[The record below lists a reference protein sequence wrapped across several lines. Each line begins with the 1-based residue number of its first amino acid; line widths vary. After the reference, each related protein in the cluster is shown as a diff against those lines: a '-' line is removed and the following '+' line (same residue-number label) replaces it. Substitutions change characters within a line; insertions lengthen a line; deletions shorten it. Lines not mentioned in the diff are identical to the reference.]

1 MTYTIPFFRN
11 IEESINIGVFS
22 STSTMGKDKS
32 EPKAGTATDIGELQD
47 TLGVIIASYTYLFDP
62 WARVEEVNHMITYE
76 GAILQ
81 GLGRFDNLSP
91 DGKYTYRQ
99 VFTVFRIKWSNAVEQ
114 FEQDHG
120 GWKDSL
126 KIIAKLR
133 DDLLRIAVTEG
144 LITLSSD
151 MFTIQIPQ
159 MPSAGGGAPGS
170 QGGAPPG
177 AK

>member
-1 MTYTIPFFRN
+1 
-11 IEESINIGVFS
+11 
-22 STSTMGKDKS
+22 MGKERT

-81 GLGRFDNLSP
+81 GLGKFNNISA
-91 DGKYTYRQ
+91 DGKTRYRDLFTFFRARWQ
-99 VFTVFRIKWSNAVEQ
+99 VAVEQ

-120 GWKDSL
+120 GWKDSI
-126 KIIAKLR
+126 KIVSELR
-133 DDLLRIAVTEG
+133 DSLLRIAVTEG

-159 MPSAGGGAPGS
+159 MPAPMPPGPGGQ
-170 QGGAPPG
+170 QGGMQPG
-177 AK
+177 ANK

>member
-1 MTYTIPFFRN
+1 MSK
-11 IEESINIGVFS
+11 EKG
-22 STSTMGKDKS
+22 
-32 EPKAGTATDIGELQD
+32 EPHSGTATDIGELQD

-81 GLGRFDNLSP
+81 GLGRFNKLSG
-91 DGKYTYRQ
+91 DGKTTYRELFAYFRKRWQ
-99 VFTVFRIKWSNAVEQ
+99 VAVEK

-126 KIIAKLR
+126 KIISELR
-133 DDLLRIAVTEG
+133 DNLLRIAVSEG

-159 MPSAGGGAPGS
+159 MPSMPQGGQAPGTQSGGAN
-170 QGGAPPG
+170 
-177 AK
+177 K

>member
-1 MTYTIPFFRN
+1 MSK
-11 IEESINIGVFS
+11 EKG
-22 STSTMGKDKS
+22 
-32 EPKAGTATDIGELQD
+32 EPHAGTATDIGELQD

-81 GLGRFDNLSP
+81 GLGKFNRVSG
-91 DGKYTYRQ
+91 DGKTTYRDL
-99 VFTVFRIKWSNAVEQ
+99 FSHFRKKWQTAVEL

-126 KIIAKLR
+126 KIISELR
-133 DDLLRIAVTEG
+133 DHLLRIAVTEG

-159 MPSAGGGAPGS
+159 MPAMPQSGQAPGGQSGGAN
-170 QGGAPPG
+170 
-177 AK
+177 K

>member
-1 MTYTIPFFRN
+1 M
-11 IEESINIGVFS
+11 S
-22 STSTMGKDKS
+22 KDKPEAKS
-32 EPKAGTATDIGELQD
+32 GTATDIGELQD

-81 GLGRFDNLSP
+81 GQGKFNNVSP
-91 DGKYTYRQ
+91 DQKTTYRDL
-99 VFTVFRIKWSNAVEQ
+99 FTHFRKQWQKAVEC

-120 GWKDSL
+120 GWKDSI
-126 KIIAKLR
+126 KIVSELR
-133 DDLLRIAVTEG
+133 DHLLRIAVTEG

-159 MPSAGGGAPGS
+159 MPTQPGA
-170 QGGAPPG
+170 QAGAPPG
-177 AK
+177 ANK

>member
-1 MTYTIPFFRN
+1 
-11 IEESINIGVFS
+11 
-22 STSTMGKDKS
+22 MGKDRN

-47 TLGVIIASYTYLFDP
+47 TLGVIIASYMYLFDP

-81 GLGRFDNLSP
+81 GLGKFNNVSA
-91 DGKYTYRQ
+91 DGKTRYRDLFTFFRARWQ
-99 VFTVFRIKWSNAVEQ
+99 VAVEQ

-120 GWKDSL
+120 GWKDSI
-126 KIIAKLR
+126 KIVSELR
-133 DDLLRIAVTEG
+133 DSLLRIAVTEG

-159 MPSAGGGAPGS
+159 MPAQMPPGPGG

-177 AK
+177 ANK

>member
-1 MTYTIPFFRN
+1 MT
-11 IEESINIGVFS
+11 
-22 STSTMGKDKS
+22 KDKN
-32 EPKAGTATDIGELQD
+32 EPRSGTATDIGELQD

-81 GLGRFDNLSP
+81 GLGKFNNVSM
-91 DGKYTYRQ
+91 DGRTTYRDL
-99 VFTVFRIKWSNAVEQ
+99 FTHFRTRWQKAVEL

-126 KIIAKLR
+126 KIISELR
-133 DDLLRIAVTEG
+133 DNLLRIAVSEG

-159 MPSAGGGAPGS
+159 MPGGQNA
-170 QGGAPPG
+170 QGGAPTG
-177 AK
+177 VNK

>member
-1 MTYTIPFFRN
+1 M
-11 IEESINIGVFS
+11 S
-22 STSTMGKDKS
+22 KDKT

-81 GLGRFDNLSP
+81 GLGRFNDMSP
-91 DGKYTYRQ
+91 DGKNTYRAL
-99 VFTVFRIKWSNAVEQ
+99 FKHFRKEWTDAVEL

-126 KIIAKLR
+126 KIISKLR
-133 DDLLRIAVTEG
+133 DNLLRIAVHEG

-159 MPSAGGGAPGS
+159 MPQPGQPGQAGGAPTGPT
-170 QGGAPPG
+170 GAN
-177 AK
+177 K

>member
-1 MTYTIPFFRN
+1 MT
-11 IEESINIGVFS
+11 
-22 STSTMGKDKS
+22 KDKN
-32 EPKAGTATDIGELQD
+32 EPRSGTATDIGELQD

-81 GLGRFDNLSP
+81 GLGKFNNVSM
-91 DGKYTYRQ
+91 DGRTTYREL
-99 VFTVFRIKWSNAVEQ
+99 FAHFRTRWQKAVEL

-126 KIIAKLR
+126 KIISELR
-133 DDLLRIAVTEG
+133 DNLLRIAVSEG

-159 MPSAGGGAPGS
+159 MPGGQSA
-170 QGGAPPG
+170 QGGAPTG
-177 AK
+177 VNK

>member
-1 MTYTIPFFRN
+1 
-11 IEESINIGVFS
+11 
-22 STSTMGKDKS
+22 MGKEGT
-32 EPKAGTATDIGELQD
+32 EPKSGTATDIGELQD

-81 GLGRFDNLSP
+81 GLGKFDNKSP
-91 DGKYTYRQ
+91 DGSNTYRR
-99 VFTVFRIKWSNAVEQ
+99 VFKVFRRRWEYAVEK

-120 GWKDSL
+120 GWKDSI
-126 KIIAKLR
+126 KIISELR
-133 DDLLRIAVTEG
+133 DDLLRIAVSEG

-159 MPSAGGGAPGS
+159 MPGGGGQQ
-170 QGGAPPG
+170 QGGAPTGPVN
-177 AK
+177 K

>member
-1 MTYTIPFFRN
+1 MT
-11 IEESINIGVFS
+11 
-22 STSTMGKDKS
+22 KDKVD
-32 EPKAGTATDIGELQD
+32 PRAGTATDIGELQD

-81 GLGRFDNLSP
+81 GLGKFNKKISLDS
-91 DGKYTYRQ
+91 KTEITYREL
-99 VFTVFRIKWSNAVEQ
+99 FAHFRKRWQKAVEM

-126 KIIAKLR
+126 KIISELR
-133 DDLLRIAVTEG
+133 DHLLRIAVNEG

-159 MPSAGGGAPGS
+159 MPNSGQPA
-170 QGGAPPG
+170 QGGVPQG
-177 AK
+177 ANK

>member
-1 MTYTIPFFRN
+1 
-11 IEESINIGVFS
+11 
-22 STSTMGKDKS
+22 MGKEKS

-81 GLGRFDNLSP
+81 GLGRFNKTSN
-91 DGKYTYRQ
+91 DGKTTYRDL
-99 VFTVFRIKWSNAVEQ
+99 FTHFRKKWQTAVEL

-120 GWKDSL
+120 GWKDSI
-126 KIIAKLR
+126 KIVSELR
-133 DDLLRIAVTEG
+133 DQLLRIAVTEG

-159 MPSAGGGAPGS
+159 MPAPMPPGPGG

-177 AK
+177 ANK

>member
-1 MTYTIPFFRN
+1 MSKN
-11 IEESINIGVFS
+11 IN
-22 STSTMGKDKS
+22 
-32 EPKAGTATDIGELQD
+32 EPHPGTATDIGELQD

-81 GLGRFDNLSP
+81 GLGKFDKLSP
-91 DGKYTYRQ
+91 DGANTYRNL
-99 VFTVFRIKWSNAVEQ
+99 FIHFRKQWHKAVEA

-126 KIIAKLR
+126 RIVSELR
-133 DDLLRIAVTEG
+133 DMLLRIAVSEG

-159 MPSAGGGAPGS
+159 MPGAPTPGQAGGGNAPTGVN
-170 QGGAPPG
+170 
-177 AK
+177 K

>member
-1 MTYTIPFFRN
+1 
-11 IEESINIGVFS
+11 
-22 STSTMGKDKS
+22 MGKERS

-81 GLGRFDNLSP
+81 GLGRFNKISA
-91 DGKYTYRQ
+91 DGRTTYRDL
-99 VFTVFRIKWSNAVEQ
+99 FTHFRTKWQTAVEL

-120 GWKDSL
+120 GWKDSI
-126 KIIAKLR
+126 KIVSELR
-133 DDLLRIAVTEG
+133 DHLLRIAVTEG

-159 MPSAGGGAPGS
+159 MPAPMPPGPGGQA
-170 QGGAPPG
+170 GAPPG
-177 AK
+177 ANK

>member
-1 MTYTIPFFRN
+1 MSR
-11 IEESINIGVFS
+11 EKG
-22 STSTMGKDKS
+22 

-81 GLGRFDNLSP
+81 GLGRFNSISG
-91 DGKYTYRQ
+91 DGKTTYRDLFFHFRKKWQ
-99 VFTVFRIKWSNAVEQ
+99 VAVEG

-120 GWKDSL
+120 GWKDSI
-126 KIIAKLR
+126 KIVSELR
-133 DDLLRIAVTEG
+133 DHLLRIAVTEG

-159 MPSAGGGAPGS
+159 MPTQGGAPG
-170 QGGAPPG
+170 GAPGTLPAG
-177 AK
+177 TNK

>member
-1 MTYTIPFFRN
+1 MAKER
-11 IEESINIGVFS
+11 
-22 STSTMGKDKS
+22 S
-32 EPKAGTATDIGELQD
+32 EPKPGTATDIGELQD

-81 GLGRFDNLSP
+81 GLGKFNNISG
-91 DGKYTYRQ
+91 DGKTTYREL
-99 VFTVFRIKWSNAVEQ
+99 FKHFRKKWHIAVET

-126 KIIAKLR
+126 RIVSELR
-133 DDLLRIAVTEG
+133 DSLLRIAVTEG

-159 MPSAGGGAPGS
+159 MPTQGGAPG
-170 QGGAPPG
+170 GTPGLPPAGAN
-177 AK
+177 K

>member
-1 MTYTIPFFRN
+1 
-11 IEESINIGVFS
+11 
-22 STSTMGKDKS
+22 MGKERT

-81 GLGRFDNLSP
+81 GLGKFNNISA
-91 DGKYTYRQ
+91 DGKTRYRDLFTYFRSRWQ
-99 VFTVFRIKWSNAVEQ
+99 VAVEQ

-120 GWKDSL
+120 GWKDSI
-126 KIIAKLR
+126 KIVSELR
-133 DDLLRIAVTEG
+133 DSLLRIAVTEG

-159 MPSAGGGAPGS
+159 MPAPMPPGPGGQ
-170 QGGAPPG
+170 QGGMQPG
-177 AK
+177 ANK

>member
-1 MTYTIPFFRN
+1 
-11 IEESINIGVFS
+11 
-22 STSTMGKDKS
+22 MGKDKG

-81 GLGRFDNLSP
+81 GLGKFDNMSP
-91 DGKYTYRQ
+91 DGKNTYRQ
-99 VFTVFRIKWSNAVEQ
+99 VFSVFRLKWSNAVEQ

-126 KIIAKLR
+126 KVIAKLR

-159 MPSAGGGAPGS
+159 MPSAGGAPGS

>member
-1 MTYTIPFFRN
+1 M
-11 IEESINIGVFS
+11 S
-22 STSTMGKDKS
+22 KDKA
-32 EPKAGTATDIGELQD
+32 EPRSGTATDIGELQD

-81 GLGRFDNLSP
+81 GLGKFNQVSM
-91 DGKYTYRQ
+91 DGKTTYRDL
-99 VFTVFRIKWSNAVEQ
+99 FTHFRSRWQKAVEL

-126 KIIAKLR
+126 KIISELR
-133 DDLLRIAVTEG
+133 DNLLRIAVSEG

-159 MPSAGGGAPGS
+159 MPSMPGGPG
-170 QGGAPPG
+170 QPG
-177 AK
+177 AGQMGVNK

>member
-1 MTYTIPFFRN
+1 MSK
-11 IEESINIGVFS
+11 EKG
-22 STSTMGKDKS
+22 
-32 EPKAGTATDIGELQD
+32 EPHAGTATDIGELQD

-81 GLGRFDNLSP
+81 GLGRFNNVSA
-91 DGKYTYRQ
+91 DGRTTYRDL
-99 VFTVFRIKWSNAVEQ
+99 FTFFRSRWQDAVEAY
-114 FEQDHG
+114 EQEHG

-126 KIIAKLR
+126 KIISGLR
-133 DDLLRIAVTEG
+133 DHLLRIAVTEG

-159 MPSAGGGAPGS
+159 MPQQPSGQAGAP
-170 QGGAPPG
+170 QGAN
-177 AK
+177 K

>member
-1 MTYTIPFFRN
+1 MT
-11 IEESINIGVFS
+11 
-22 STSTMGKDKS
+22 KDKN
-32 EPKAGTATDIGELQD
+32 EPRSGTATDIGELQD

-81 GLGRFDNLSP
+81 GLGKFNNVSM
-91 DGKYTYRQ
+91 DGRTTYREL
-99 VFTVFRIKWSNAVEQ
+99 FAHFRTRWQKAVEL

-126 KIIAKLR
+126 KIISELR
-133 DDLLRIAVTEG
+133 DNLLRIAVSEG

-159 MPSAGGGAPGS
+159 MPGGQGA
-170 QGGAPPG
+170 QGGAPTG
-177 AK
+177 VNK

>member
-1 MTYTIPFFRN
+1 MP
-11 IEESINIGVFS
+11 
-22 STSTMGKDKS
+22 KDNVN
-32 EPKAGTATDIGELQD
+32 PKAGTATDIGELQD
-47 TLGVIIASYTYLFDP
+47 TLGVIIASYTYIFDP

-81 GLGRFDNLSP
+81 GLGKFDNMSA
-91 DGKYTYRQ
+91 DGKSTYRQ
-99 VFTVFRIKWSNAVEQ
+99 VFTHFRNKWKTAVEK

-126 KIIAKLR
+126 QIVAELR
-133 DDLLRIAVTEG
+133 DSLLRIAVNEG

-159 MPSAGGGAPGS
+159 MPPSMPGQQTGSGGTPG
-170 QGGAPPG
+170 GNR
-177 AK
+177 

>member
-1 MTYTIPFFRN
+1 MSKDNTD
-11 IEESINIGVFS
+11 
-22 STSTMGKDKS
+22 GK
-32 EPKAGTATDIGELQD
+32 PGTATDIGELQD

-81 GLGRFDNLSP
+81 GQGKFDNMSP
-91 DGKYTYRQ
+91 DNKNSYRTI
-99 VFTVFRIKWSNAVEQ
+99 FKVFRIKWSRAVEL

-133 DDLLRIAVTEG
+133 DDLLRIAVNEG

-151 MFTIQIPQ
+151 MFTIQIPT
-159 MPSAGGGAPGS
+159 MPGGGAPGGG

-177 AK
+177 ANK